1 MARLSPILFEV
12 SRLLAVV
19 PALCGVLWCA
29 WHFFLEPNSSNA
41 VYKGDYV
48 VAALWALLT
57 AHQSLQMTT
66 GLLTRWSIYYPP
78 LSTLIR
84 LLALQLAICWPA
96 THFTLSVLNADKRPA
111 AVWAV
116 VGTTTCVSRA
126 VQIWVTSNLWWDEG
140 EVGDEGV
147 VGSALVAPPS
157 GTTGH
162 APPKGY
168 HKRQSSSSTSSHFLE
183 P

>member
-1 MARLSPILFEV
+1 
-12 SRLLAVV
+12 
-19 PALCGVLWCA
+19 
-29 WHFFLEPNSSNA
+29 
-41 VYKGDYV
+41 
-48 VAALWALLT
+48 
-57 AHQSLQMTT
+57 MTT

-168 HKRQSSSSTSSHFLE
+168 HKRQRRWRGGKWGGRRWDWGEVGMKCVLPAGVCYFVMAWAGELRREMHVVGGGVGGVG